1 MAFVNFPLF
10 DDCTAFSHLSVLAGN
25 LFLGAYPLPCLVIK
39 YASGGN
45 LYIGLGKQLP
55 FTEDKVD
62 VVVGLFLVMMESRY
76 TFHIVPSVK
85 FLCEIF
91 KHLLRLMGGLNFG
104 QGDDKLPCFNTPSQC
119 AASVKFL
126 LTFFCEITPKG
137 IVCGSVGGIGVLLSC
152 VACNIRYS
160 SLDIGQLRHLNEAV
174 SCHSLLSA
182 VLGCSHFVTDLSVA
196 AVPMVFDR
204 GTATENCGVIF
215 SVSIE
220 GCNVRY

>member
-1 MAFVNFPLF
+1 MVI
-10 DDCTAFSHLSVLAGN
+10 SLS
-25 LFLGAYPLPCLVIK
+25 
-39 YASGGN
+39 
-45 LYIGLGKQLP
+45 
-55 FTEDKVD
+55 
-62 VVVGLFLVMMESRY
+62 LVMVESRY

-85 FLCEIF
+85 FL

-104 QGDDKLPCFNTPSQC
+104 QGDNQLPCFDTLSRC
-119 AASVKFL
+119 AASFKFL
-126 LTFFCEITPKG
+126 LTFLCEITPKG

-220 GCNVRY
+220 GLQCPILIQDPLQGRNIRSTNLQICARGVFRFQTSRAPRTVYSTFRTSS

>member
-1 MAFVNFPLF
+1 MVI
-10 DDCTAFSHLSVLAGN
+10 SLS
-25 LFLGAYPLPCLVIK
+25 
-39 YASGGN
+39 
-45 LYIGLGKQLP
+45 
-55 FTEDKVD
+55 
-62 VVVGLFLVMMESRY
+62 LVMVESRY

-104 QGDDKLPCFNTPSQC
+104 QGDDKLPCFNTLSC
-119 AASVKFL
+119 GAASFKFL
-126 LTFFCEITPKG
+126 LTFLCEITPKG

-196 AVPMVFDR
+196 TVPVAFDR
-204 GTATENCGVIF
+204 GTATENCDVIF
-215 SVSIE
+215 SVSTE
-220 GCNVRY
+220 GLECPILIQDPLQGRNIRSTNLQICARGVFRFQTSRAPRTVYSTFRTSS

>member
-1 MAFVNFPLF
+1 M
-10 DDCTAFSHLSVLAGN
+10 
-25 LFLGAYPLPCLVIK
+25 
-39 YASGGN
+39 
-45 LYIGLGKQLP
+45 
-55 FTEDKVD
+55 
-62 VVVGLFLVMMESRY
+62 VVGLFLVMMESRY

-204 GTATENCGVIF
+204 GTATEN
-215 SVSIE
+215 
-220 GCNVRY
+220 

>member
-1 MAFVNFPLF
+1 MAIR
-10 DDCTAFSHLSVLAGN
+10 LS
-25 LFLGAYPLPCLVIK
+25 
-39 YASGGN
+39 
-45 LYIGLGKQLP
+45 
-55 FTEDKVD
+55 
-62 VVVGLFLVMMESRY
+62 LVMVESRY